1 MRVLVTGG
9 GTGIGLAIA
18 EALEAA
24 GDEVVIAGRREHILL
39 EAAAALGVRHVV
51 GDITDAP
58 EALLDAGP
66 FDGLVNN
73 AGVARHAPI
82 AAWTAA
88 DWDLHHAVH
97 VRGPALLSRAF
108 SLRLIDAG
116 LPGSIVNVSSNL
128 GLRPAPT
135 TAAYS
140 ASKAAMLSLTRSL
153 AVELAP
159 SGIRANAVLPGV
171 VPTAMTATGDDPEAR
186 LEALRLRHPLGRL
199 GAPADVASAVAWL
212 LHAEWVTG
220 AELAVDGGLL
230 IG

>member
-1 MRVLVTGG
+1 MRILVTGG
-9 GTGIGLAIA
+9 GTGIGRAIA
-18 EALEAA
+18 AALKAA
-24 GDEVVIAGRREHILL
+24 GDDVVIAGRREPVLR
-39 EAAAALGVRHVV
+39 EAADALGVGYIA
-51 GDITDAP
+51 GDVAEAP

-73 AGVARHAPI
+73 AGVARHAPL
-82 AAWTAA
+82 AGWTAA

-108 SLRLIDAG
+108 CLRLIDAG
-116 LPGSIVNVSSNL
+116 LPGGIVNVSSNL
-128 GLRPAPT
+128 GLRPAPA

-153 AVELAP
+153 AVEMAP
-159 SGIRANAVLPGV
+159 HGIRANAVLPGV

-199 GAPADVASAVAWL
+199 GAPADVASAVTWL